1 MLINDEFIHSA
12 WHLCYTAEGNYLYE
26 DLDSSCGCSTGTL
39 ESKNVFRGKISI
51 QSTVNYFFKQLL
63 YYWEKCDWPV
73 IFKLLAITLFEYWGN
88 LA

>member
-39 ESKNVFRGKISI
+39 ESVSESSF
-51 QSTVNYFFKQLL
+51 L
-63 YYWEKCDWPV
+63 YSFLKGAGGP
-73 IFKLLAITLFEYWGN
+73 IKTLPKPIP
-88 LA
+88 